1 MKTGQGEHILTEF
14 TVILIIGKSFMPNT
28 TYYIRVLNG
37 GNYKV
42 LRIKDLLFFSGI
54 KMLQRGM
61 RSMEKKSTVSR
72 LK

>member
-14 TVILIIGKSFMPNT
+14 TVILIIRKSFMPNT

-42 LRIKDLLFFSGI
+42 LRIKDLFFFRH
-54 KMLQRGM
+54 KNVTKGM
-61 RSMEKKSTVSR
+61 RSMEKKSTVSH